1 MENVNIQTALN
12 TSENGKKVSQTV
24 KEQCI
29 GLVSPKSMK
38 VNSFKVNLLVK
49 ESKLHPGE
57 ISIMVIGQVVSS
69 SKENHQRMNFKNNM
83 KKLWTLKLLTKRQT
97 DL

>member
-38 VNSFKVNLLVK
+38 VNSFKVN

-83 KKLWTLKLLTKRQT
+83 KKLWTLKLLTKRLT